1 MRIKHTEK
9 ISLAIS
15 ILLFV
20 VLFYLFSSLDYK
32 HKSDKTSYQR
42 FTSKIK
48 SGVTY
53 FIFEKELSVMP
64 GDFLHLYSPDNELV
78 EKYEVESIAVPSRQ
92 EITLHTTGQSFTGTT
107 RQELSIEK
115 GWEKSTGVVSLRDGR
130 ETLQVKISDID
141 KINGKLWLRIN
152 ANLDTLNSQKT
163 KLSFYQK
170 IQSNEGIKSSFER
183 VKWTSTSGEAN
194 QTLYDMFTPPI
205 IYIHDG
211 ELTTKL
217 PEKKAIVE
225 EIEPF
230 GLELIEVTKAEYPF
244 RLKSWVG
251 QTPYFEDTGT
261 IEEGNGKT
269 IRNRIEVG
277 KPYKRIINRKPG
289 QPSLEVCDENDPDKM
304 FMVQFFTVQ
313 QYRNPETGGLKPV
326 GRAMIKDYRMDGDPF
341 EINSLMKKV
350 YAGSLKIR
358 FKASLPNL
366 PSEEFTYDSSSD
378 IGVFDYGGRKFIVS
392 NIELKNKTLKVT
404 KQDPRIAE
412 DSFQNFSF

>member
-15 ILLFV
+15 LVLFV
-20 VLFYLFSSLDYK
+20 VLFYFFSSLDYEYQ
-32 HKSDKTSYQR
+32 SDKISHQR

-53 FIFEKELSVMP
+53 FIFEKKLSVMP
-64 GDFLHLYSPDNELV
+64 GDFLHLYSQDNELI
-78 EKYEVESIAVPSRQ
+78 EKHEVESIMIPSRQ
-92 EITLHTTGQSFTGTT
+92 EITLNTADQSITGTT
-107 RQELSIEK
+107 RQELFIEK
-115 GWEKSTGVVSLRDGR
+115 GWGKSTGVVSLREGR

-141 KINGKLWLRIN
+141 KINGKLWLRMN
-152 ANLDTLNSQKT
+152 ADLDTLNGQET

-170 IQSNEGIKSSFER
+170 ILSNEGLESSFDR
-183 VKWTSTSGEAN
+183 VKWTSTSVEAN

-217 PEKKAIVE
+217 PEKKAVVE

-251 QTPYFEDTGT
+251 QTPYFEDTST

-326 GRAMIKDYRMDGDPF
+326 GRAMIKDYRIGGNPF
-341 EINSLMKKV
+341 EVNSLMEKV

-366 PSEEFTYDSSSD
+366 PSEEFIYDSSND
-378 IGVFDYGGRKFIVS
+378 VEVFNYGGRKFIVS
-392 NIELKNKTLKVT
+392 NIELENKTLKVT
-404 KQDPRIAE
+404 KQDPRVAN